1 MKFDLKTVL
10 LYLSLL
16 IIVLIVHLKTLYT
29 VYHLSLIICFSFCRM
44 RKTILLQRFL
54 QGNNQFQDSQ
64 RCLSCFLINSN
75 QRLFPSQSNNQ
86 LTHKLL
92 VGQFIN
98 SCYLSALY
106 YSENAKDAEETTSSS
121 SQLIRKESNNSQ
133 TDNRTSNKTVKGK
146 QA

>member
-1 MKFDLKTVL
+1 MKK
-10 LYLSLL
+10 
-16 IIVLIVHLKTLYT
+16 
-29 VYHLSLIICFSFCRM
+29 M
-44 RKTILLQRFL
+44 ILLRFL

-64 RCLSCFLINSN
+64 RCLSCFLMNSK
-75 QRLFPSQSNNQ
+75 QRLFPGQLNSQ

-98 SCYLSALY
+98 SCYLPAFY

-121 SQLIRKESNNSQ
+121 SQLNRKESNHWK